1 MFCSGRSRFP
11 QAFACF
17 FRSHPDIVSP
27 ATRTNERRCQAVHGS
42 RLHLPV
48 FLQPSRPRNPIT
60 ARATVPRPARWYGS
74 NRNLRRDSPRPF
86 PAVQTSRHE
95 DGVGSHSAR
104 RFMLLSAFAGPSTTP
119 SRRRITRHEDGHLPT
134 PVRPQQCPAGAGLSA
149 TILTMML
156 FRRKDG
162 RTSFRMAGM
171 PRSTAFAASRC
182 LRYMLCVPALC

>member
-11 QAFACF
+11 PAFACF

-27 ATRTNERRCQAVHGS
+27 AARTNERRCQAVHGS

-48 FLQPSRPRNPIT
+48 LLQPSRPRNPT
-60 ARATVPRPARWYGS
+60 ATRATVPRPAGWCGS
-74 NRNLRRDSPRPF
+74 NRDLRRNSPRPF

-104 RFMLLSAFAGPSTTP
+104 RFMLLSAFASPSTTP
-119 SRRRITRHEDGHLPT
+119 SRRRITRHKDGHLPT
-134 PVRPQQCPAGAGLSA
+134 PVRPQQFPAGAGLSA
-149 TILTMML
+149 TILTVKL

-162 RTSFRMAGM
+162 RTSFRMAGVL
-171 PRSTAFAASRC
+171 PSAAFAVSGCIRS
-182 LRYMLCVPALC
+182 LLCAPTLC